1 MDPGQKFD
9 RFVLFAGGEQRAVI
23 FFQAAQARFD
33 AAIVLVFALVAARP
47 AFG

>member
-1 MDPGQKFD
+1 MDAGQQFGGL
-9 RFVLFAGGEQRAVI
+9 VLFAGGQQSAVI

-33 AAIVLVFALVAARP
+33 AEIVLVLALAVAHP